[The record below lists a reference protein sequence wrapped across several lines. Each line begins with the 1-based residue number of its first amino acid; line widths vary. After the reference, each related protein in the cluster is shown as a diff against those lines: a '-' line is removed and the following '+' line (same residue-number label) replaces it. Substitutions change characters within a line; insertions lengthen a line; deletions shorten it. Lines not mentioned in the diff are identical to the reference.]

1 LTVNE
6 IFPIVTGLVIGMLLR
21 ITPRR
26 FRLAVGPVAVLAV
39 GAIATII
46 SGEYELGWEYLLV
59 DVPLA
64 ALTAAAGYIAV
75 PRLAPRFLRHQQPSD
90 T

>member
-1 LTVNE
+1 VNE
-6 IFPIVTGLVIGMLLR
+6 IFPILGGFVVGMLLR
-21 ITPRR
+21 IVPRR
-26 FRLAVGPVAVLAV
+26 FRLVVGPVAVLTV
-39 GAIATII
+39 GALATII

-64 ALTAAAGYIAV
+64 ALAAAAGYIAV
-75 PRLAPRFLRHQQPSD
+75 PHLAPRSARHRRPSD